1 METHAARPVDLR
13 RDDVALMAVNGIK
26 AIEDGAFAK
35 LKGGY
40 INLPKPPA
48 TTLLRTIE
56 IR

>member
-1 METHAARPVDLR
+1 
-13 RDDVALMAVNGIK
+13 MAVNVTK

-40 INLPKPPA
+40 INLPKPP
-48 TTLLRTIE
+48 TTMLLRTIE